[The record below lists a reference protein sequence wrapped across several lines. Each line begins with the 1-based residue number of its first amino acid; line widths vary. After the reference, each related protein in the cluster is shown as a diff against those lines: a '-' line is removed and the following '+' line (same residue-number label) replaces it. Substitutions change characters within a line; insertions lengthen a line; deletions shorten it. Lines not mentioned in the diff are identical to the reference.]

1 MVVHMHAYMFQD
13 ARSMLPTDR
22 IHHSNFCVS
31 DLVMLNW
38 ERKADT
44 LRHSNIILLTFP
56 VIPGVC
62 NGSPEVSKTWLKLVV
77 QLKYPIGNKYIIVR
91 HHGSSH
97 NPRSSTWPYTF
108 HNLLWN

>member
-77 QLKYPIGNKYIIVR
+77 QTEVSDCLDLKQIHHRASPRIVTQ
-91 HHGSSH
+91 
-97 NPRSSTWPYTF
+97 P
-108 HNLLWN
+108 